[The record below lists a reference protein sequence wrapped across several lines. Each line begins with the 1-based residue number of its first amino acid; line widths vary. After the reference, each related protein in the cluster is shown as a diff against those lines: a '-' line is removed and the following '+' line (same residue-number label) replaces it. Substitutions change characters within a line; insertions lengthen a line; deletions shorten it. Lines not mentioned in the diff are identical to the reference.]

1 MGASFI
7 FENAYCSMQSAVFRL
22 KKVSDNNN
30 IKMK

>member
-7 FENAYCSMQSAVFRL
+7 FENAYYSRQSAIFRL

-30 IKMK
+30 IKKK